1 MKLHFFVSSLWG
13 TDVFW
18 SGNGHVYLK
27 CQTCQAQ
34 KQINEMLELGIIQ
47 PSKSAWC
54 APIVLVTKKDKTKRF
69 CIDYRKLNSATVKD
83 AYPLPRIDDT
93 LDTLSGSKWVSCLD
107 LTSSYWQIKAAQED
121 RPKTAFSIGSG
132 LHEFRVM
139 PFGLAT
145 AANTFGNLVLSI

>member
-1 MKLHFFVSSLWG
+1 
-13 TDVFW
+13 
-18 SGNGHVYLK
+18 
-27 CQTCQAQ
+27 
-34 KQINEMLELGIIQ
+34 MLELGIIQ

-145 AANTFGNLVLSI
+145 VANTFGNLVLSI